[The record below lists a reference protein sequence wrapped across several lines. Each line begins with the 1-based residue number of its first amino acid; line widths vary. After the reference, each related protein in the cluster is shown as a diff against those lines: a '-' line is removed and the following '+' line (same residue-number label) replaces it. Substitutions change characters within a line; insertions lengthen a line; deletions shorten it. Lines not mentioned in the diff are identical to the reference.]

1 MSKVSDQVLNFT
13 APSEPEVRPRLD
25 KFLSSQTQIV
35 SRTRLKYLIESG
47 NVVVAG
53 KKVTEPSHRVNS
65 GAEILVMIPPTRPAN
80 LEAQD
85 IHLDVVH
92 EDDDLIVINKPA
104 GLVVH
109 PAPGNPDK
117 TLVNALIARCGD
129 SLSGI
134 GGETR
139 PGIVHR
145 LDKGTSGLL
154 VAAKNDRAHRH
165 LSEQFADHSLDR
177 AYLAVVWRV
186 PPKRSGTIEGAIG
199 RNPRNRKKMAIVNRG
214 GKPAVT
220 HFLRRRKLGDWAS
233 LVECRLETGRTHQ
246 IRVHMASIGHP
257 VVGDQI
263 YGGRTTKANRQ
274 SAPDF
279 CEKVSKLRRQ
289 ALHAYQ
295 LGFTH
300 PSSGERVLFEQEL
313 PTDIQVLL

>member
-1 MSKVSDQVLNFT
+1 MSIGSAQILSFT
-13 APSEPEVRPRLD
+13 APLAPESRPRLD
-25 KFLSSQTQIV
+25 KFLSAQTQIV
-35 SRTRLKYLIESG
+35 SRTRLKYLIENG
-47 NVVVAG
+47 NVTVEG

-65 GAEILVMIPPTRPAN
+65 GAEIRVMIPLARPAN

-109 PAPGNPDK
+109 PAPGNPDN
-117 TLVNALIARCGD
+117 TLVNALIAHCGD

-154 VAAKNDRAHRH
+154 VAAKNDQAHRH
-165 LSEQFADHSLDR
+165 LSKQFADHSLDR
-177 AYLAVVWRV
+177 AYLAVVWRALS
-186 PPKRSGTIEGAIG
+186 KKSGTIEGALG
-199 RNPRNRKKMAIVNRG
+199 RNPRNRKKMAVVNRG

-220 HFLRRRKLGDWAS
+220 HFSRCCKLGNWAS

-246 IRVHMASIGHP
+246 IRVHMAYIGHA
-257 VVGDQI
+257 VVGDPV
-263 YGGRTTKANRQ
+263 YGRGTTKLIRQ
-274 SAPDF
+274 SAPAF
-279 CEKVSKLRRQ
+279 CEKVLKLQRQ

-300 PSSGERVLFEQEL
+300 PSSGERVLFEQDL
-313 PTDIQVLL
+313 PADIQMLL

>member
-1 MSKVSDQVLNFT
+1 MSKVSDQVLNFA

-139 PGIVHR
+139 PASCTAWIRGPVV
-145 LDKGTSGLL
+145 LL

-186 PPKRSGTIEGAIG
+186 
-199 RNPRNRKKMAIVNRG
+199 
-214 GKPAVT
+214 
-220 HFLRRRKLGDWAS
+220 
-233 LVECRLETGRTHQ
+233 
-246 IRVHMASIGHP
+246 
-257 VVGDQI
+257 
-263 YGGRTTKANRQ
+263 
-274 SAPDF
+274 
-279 CEKVSKLRRQ
+279 
-289 ALHAYQ
+289 
-295 LGFTH
+295 
-300 PSSGERVLFEQEL
+300 SS
-313 PTDIQVLL
+313 

>member
-1 MSKVSDQVLNFT
+1 MSIGSDQILNFIG
-13 APSEPEVRPRLD
+13 PSESEGRPRLD

-35 SRTRLKYLIESG
+35 SRTRLKSLIESG

-53 KKVTEPSHRVNS
+53 KKVTEPSYRVNS
-65 GAEILVMIPPTRPAN
+65 GAEILLVIPHARIVTP
-80 LEAQD
+80 EAQD

-92 EDDDLIVINKPA
+92 EDEDLIVINKPA

-186 PPKRSGTIEGAIG
+186 PSKGSGTIEGAIG

-220 HFLRRRKLGDWAS
+220 HFLRRRKLGNWAS

-257 VVGDQI
+257 VVGDPI
-263 YGGRTTKANRQ
+263 YGGRTTRSIRQ
-274 SAPDF
+274 SAPAF
-279 CEKVSKLRRQ
+279 CEKVLKLRRQ

-300 PSSGERVLFEQEL
+300 PSSGERVLFEREI
-313 PTDIQVLL
+313 PADIQVLL